1 MIEEVGIRNFNK
13 IAITSDS
20 RYFIAIN
27 LKELPAETS
36 RSILKSLIIFLCVV
50 FKSNKLSRD
59 LIQVGLSFPTR

>member
-36 RSILKSLIIFLCVV
+36 RSILKSLINYFPLCSVQI
-50 FKSNKLSRD
+50 K
-59 LIQVGLSFPTR
+59 